1 MLFMQQFYTTE
12 VILAYLDK
20 DTDSL
25 VEFKK
30 KLYKEATPGCA
41 TELFSSFFGQ
51 NCLMIFS
58 LTECPVLTVYLL
70 VMQCGAGLVVMA

>member
-1 MLFMQQFYTTE
+1 MLFIQQFYITE
-12 VILAYLDK
+12 VILAYPDK

-25 VEFKK
+25 MAFKK

-41 TELFSSFFGQ
+41 TELFGPFFGQ

-58 LTECPVLTVYLL
+58 LTECPVLIVYLL
-70 VMQCGAGLVVMA
+70 VMQCGVALVVMA